1 MLIKMENNELVK
13 VSEEKN
19 KIVNSI
25 KNYQLT
31 VPTADT
37 KTMPGAL
44 RKEIRE
50 YVRKYVGFLSG
61 ELKTLKQLKLEL
73 FLNKNSTF
81 IKSKIIKELDKTTK
95 LKEYN
100 KLYSEVLKL
109 NAELN
114 KDERIQVN
122 ELGGRYSSTY
132 SAQIDDSFIK
142 NSLRTEFN
150 EIYGKGFEEFGKL
163 IQAFEKRIEEAI
175 LFGVI
180 TNVYELIVGYNQLEK
195 YLEKLSKLKIQ

>member
-1 MLIKMENNELVK
+1 MENNELVK

>member
-1 MLIKMENNELVK
+1 MENNELVK
-13 VSEEKN
+13 VNEEKN